1 MSRSAVKRH
10 LAHQV
15 AGDQHRA
22 ALVGERAQQLADPPD
37 AFGVEPVDRLVEE
50 EGAGVAE
57 QRGGDAEALAHPERE
72 PARATAG
79 DIGEADHLEH
89 LVDAAAVDAVGI
101 GHPAQVIPGA
111 TARVDRLGLEEGAD
125 VAEREAEVAVGV
137 AVDGD
142 LAGRGGIEAD
152 HHPHGGRL
160 AGTVGAEEAG
170 DLAGTH
176 LEAEVVDGDGG
187 PVALRDVVELDH
199 HPFVSSW
206 GAGPSVRGASTGV
219 SDTSGMPTSRT
230 FCRRPCSAAWSTTD
244 PRRTVV
250 PSSSLVM
257 LSPSNQAAQR
267 VPRCPSTRISY
278 CTR

>member
-1 MSRSAVKRH
+1 MPAAAATVPTSRASRPVTAKRPVGLGRDVGAAVDQEHAEALGLGGVDSDVAGAAAPDDVVDAAFGDQAAPAHDDEPVGGQCH

-37 AFGVEPVDRLVEE
+37 ALGVEAVDRLVEE

-57 QRGGDAEALAHPERE
+57 QRGGDAEALAHAERE

-79 DIGEADHLEH
+79 DVGEADHLEH

-111 TARVDRLGLEEGAD
+111 AARVDRLGLEEGAD

-137 AVDGD
+137 AVNGD
-142 LAGRGGIEAD
+142 LAGGGGVEAD

-170 DLAGTH
+170 DLAGAH

-187 PVALRDVVELDH
+187 PVALGDIVE
-199 HPFVSSW
+199 
-206 GAGPSVRGASTGV
+206 R
-219 SDTSGMPTSRT
+219 
-230 FCRRPCSAAWSTTD
+230 
-244 PRRTVV
+244 
-250 PSSSLVM
+250 
-257 LSPSNQAAQR
+257 
-267 VPRCPSTRISY
+267 
-278 CTR
+278 